1 MNFRIVK
8 TVADLELVKQ
18 RLGALVFPHFR
29 RGPAIHLGRLM
40 RESRLRALRS
50 LCAGSLAADRSERK
64 YEGLVRF
71 NEGKSIGGVVRRKK
85 GERRGDRNA
94 RG

>member
-29 RGPAIHLGRLM
+29 RGPAIQLGRLM
-40 RESRLRALRS
+40 REQIASAQIALRRVS
-50 LCAGSLAADRSERK
+50 RSR
-64 YEGLVRF
+64 
-71 NEGKSIGGVVRRKK
+71 SIGEKI
-85 GERRGDRNA
+85 
-94 RG
+94 

>member
-40 RESRLRALRS
+40 REQIASAQIARRRVSRSRS
-50 LCAGSLAADRSERK
+50 IGEK

-71 NEGKSIGGVVRRKK
+71 NEG
-85 GERRGDRNA
+85 
-94 RG
+94 